1 MKIINPLIFINH
13 GIIKKRIRNKQKS
26 VNVNAQKIRI
36 RAKAR
41 VKKTR
46 PKDEAKKEVKKR
58 VFMKCI
64 ATMDSPTSNESL
76 VDIEINTPPISIVEP
91 SIEQTIVV
99 PEQAKDNQD
108 FNQKVGVTITVLL
121 ELYRV
126 LIASFLILF
135 VPQTCGDHICS
146 ISENAE
152 TGDDPLYN
160 AGFSFNCITL
170 IAFLAMYFSEIKREG
185 KLIAYLDVNPKCKT
199 DNDSVGEVLAR
210 LPEQRKT
217 TILFYDS
224 LYQKTGYFALT
235 CFVTNT
241 VLSGF
246 VVYKYYLDDKT
257 TSTFI
262 TSVLFMITKMADV
275 YSTVKTEKN
284 ILYSAYLKGKVQY
297 NDLDADKGI

>member
-1 MKIINPLIFINH
+1 MM
-13 GIIKKRIRNKQKS
+13 
-26 VNVNAQKIRI
+26 
-36 RAKAR
+36 
-41 VKKTR
+41 
-46 PKDEAKKEVKKR
+46 E
-58 VFMKCI
+58 
-64 ATMDSPTSNESL
+64 SPSSNDSL
-76 VDIEINTPPISIVEP
+76 VDIEIQTPKESVDV
-91 SIEQTIVV
+91 IVV
-99 PEQAKDNQD
+99 PKTTSVLTIQEKLGDQD
-108 FNQKVGVTITVLL
+108 FQQKAGVTITVAL

-146 ISENAE
+146 ISENAQ
-152 TGDDPLYN
+152 TGSDPLYN

-170 IAFLAMYFSEIKREG
+170 IAFMAMYFAEIKREG
-185 KLIAYLDVNPKCKT
+185 KLIAYLDVNPRCKS

-210 LPEQRKT
+210 LPEYRKT
-217 TILFYDS
+217 AILFYDG

-235 CFVTNT
+235 CFIVNT
-241 VLSGF
+241 ALSGC

-262 TSVLFMITKMADV
+262 TSVLFMITKMTDV

-297 NDLDADKGI
+297 NDLDADKEGKPTVSPKAQPDGCLTPP

>member
-1 MKIINPLIFINH
+1 MEN
-13 GIIKKRIRNKQKS
+13 
-26 VNVNAQKIRI
+26 
-36 RAKAR
+36 
-41 VKKTR
+41 
-46 PKDEAKKEVKKR
+46 D
-58 VFMKCI
+58 
-64 ATMDSPTSNESL
+64 DSTTSNATIL
-76 VDIEINTPPISIVEP
+76 VDIEINTTPTVSAESEKQAQPIYS
-91 SIEQTIVV
+91 
-99 PEQAKDNQD
+99 DQD
-108 FNQKVGVTITVLL
+108 FQQKLGVSITVLL

-135 VPQTCGDHICS
+135 VPQTCGDHVCD

-170 IAFLAMYFSEIKREG
+170 IAFLMMYFAEIKREG

-199 DNDSVGEVLAR
+199 DNESVGEVLER
-210 LPEQRKT
+210 LPEERKI

-224 LYQKTGYFALT
+224 LYQKTAYFALT
-235 CFVTNT
+235 CFITNT
-241 VLSGF
+241 ILSGF

-262 TSVLFMITKMADV
+262 TSVLFMITKMGDV

-284 ILYSAYLKGKVQY
+284 ILYSAYLKGKMQY
-297 NDLDADKGI
+297 NDLDADKK

>member
-1 MKIINPLIFINH
+1 MEN
-13 GIIKKRIRNKQKS
+13 
-26 VNVNAQKIRI
+26 
-36 RAKAR
+36 
-41 VKKTR
+41 
-46 PKDEAKKEVKKR
+46 D
-58 VFMKCI
+58 
-64 ATMDSPTSNESL
+64 DSTTSNATIL
-76 VDIEINTPPISIVEP
+76 VDIEINNTPAVSAESDKPAKPIYS
-91 SIEQTIVV
+91 
-99 PEQAKDNQD
+99 DQD
-108 FNQKVGVTITVLL
+108 FQQKLGVSITVLL

-135 VPQTCGDHICS
+135 VPQTCGDHVCD

-170 IAFLAMYFSEIKREG
+170 IAFLMMYFAEIKREG

-199 DNDSVGEVLAR
+199 DNESVGEVLNR
-210 LPEQRKT
+210 LPEERKI

-224 LYQKTGYFALT
+224 LYQKTAYFALT
-235 CFVTNT
+235 CFITNT
-241 VLSGF
+241 ILSGF

-262 TSVLFMITKMADV
+262 TSVLFMITKMGDV

-284 ILYSAYLKGKVQY
+284 ILYSAYLKGKMQY
-297 NDLDADKGI
+297 NDLDADKK

>member
-1 MKIINPLIFINH
+1 M
-13 GIIKKRIRNKQKS
+13 
-26 VNVNAQKIRI
+26 
-36 RAKAR
+36 
-41 VKKTR
+41 
-46 PKDEAKKEVKKR
+46 E
-58 VFMKCI
+58 
-64 ATMDSPTSNESL
+64 SPSNDSL
-76 VDIEINTPPISIVEP
+76 VDIEINTPPVEEVVQKISFV
-91 SIEQTIVV
+91 
-99 PEQAKDNQD
+99 KDQD
-108 FNQKVGVTITVLL
+108 FQQKTSVTITVLL

-135 VPQTCGDHICS
+135 VPQTCGNHVCS
-146 ISENAE
+146 ISENAQ
-152 TGDDPLYN
+152 TGSDPLYN

-170 IAFLAMYFSEIKREG
+170 IAFLAMYFAEIKREG

-199 DNDSVGEVLAR
+199 DNDSVGQVLEK
-210 LPEQRKT
+210 LPEHRKT
-217 TILFYDS
+217 VILFYDK

-235 CFVTNT
+235 CFVVNT

-284 ILYSAYLKGKVQY
+284 IFYSAYLKGKIQY
-297 NDLDADKGI
+297 NDLDVDKK

>member
-1 MKIINPLIFINH
+1 
-13 GIIKKRIRNKQKS
+13 
-26 VNVNAQKIRI
+26 
-36 RAKAR
+36 
-41 VKKTR
+41 
-46 PKDEAKKEVKKR
+46 
-58 VFMKCI
+58 MKCI

-76 VDIEINTPPISIVEP
+76 VDIEINTPPVS
-91 SIEQTIVV
+91 IVV
-99 PEQAKDNQD
+99 PSTVPEQVKDNQD
-108 FNQKVGVTITVLL
+108 FNQKAGVTITVLL

-146 ISENAE
+146 ISENAQ
-152 TGDDPLYN
+152 TGADPLYN

-210 LPEQRKT
+210 LPEQRKV

-224 LYQKTGYFALT
+224 LYQKTAYFALT

-241 VLSGF
+241 ILSGF

>member
-1 MKIINPLIFINH
+1 MFFP
-13 GIIKKRIRNKQKS
+13 KS
-26 VNVNAQKIRI
+26 LS
-36 RAKAR
+36 
-41 VKKTR
+41 T
-46 PKDEAKKEVKKR
+46 
-58 VFMKCI
+58 KCI
-64 ATMDSPTSNESL
+64 LQMETPNSNDSL
-76 VDIEINTPPISIVEP
+76 VDIEINTPAIS
-91 SIEQTIVV
+91 TDVV
-99 PEQAKDNQD
+99 KGVVKDNQD

-146 ISENAE
+146 ISENAQ
-152 TGDDPLYN
+152 TGNDALYN
-160 AGFSFNCITL
+160 AGFSFNCITM
-170 IAFLAMYFSEIKREG
+170 IAFLAMYFAEIKREG

-199 DNDSVGEVLAR
+199 DNDSVGEVLMR
-210 LPEQRKT
+210 LPEQRKV

-224 LYQKTGYFALT
+224 LYQKTAYFALT

-241 VLSGF
+241 VLSGL

-262 TSVLFMITKMADV
+262 TSVVFMISKMADV
-275 YSTVKTEKN
+275 YFTVKTEKN

-297 NDLDADKGI
+297 NDIDVDKK